1 MQAAVAWT
9 AEQVKSTSAEKRG
22 EAPAWTERQVRSTPA
37 EKRGEAP
44 PWEHIYYGE
53 NANPIDLMSA
63 LAYNIGKTGL
73 KSEPWFVFV
82 GGVG

>member
-1 MQAAVAWT
+1 MLA
-9 AEQVKSTSAEKRG
+9 KKRG
-22 EAPAWTERQVRSTPA
+22 EAPPLRKPLS
-37 EKRGEAP
+37 RGRIGRFARRRRKKGAKPP